1 MIRALIVDDE
11 PLARQGLRARLTAA
25 TDVEVVGE
33 ACDGPEA
40 VAMILA
46 LQPDL
51 LFLDIQMPEMNG
63 FEVLERVAGV
73 HLPCVI
79 FVSAYDAFALKA
91 FEVHA
96 LDYLLKP
103 WSFERFEEAMR
114 RARVELGSDAPGSRQ
129 RVAALLDSPR
139 ATDGD
144 EPLTSFVVR
153 DRGHFLRLSASEVDW
168 IKAAE
173 NYVELHARD
182 ATFLARHTMKDL
194 VEKLDR
200 TCFARIHRS
209 IIVRRDRVREVRV
222 GASGDAEVI
231 LHGGQLLPMSRTY
244 RDALRDRSV

>member
-25 TDVEVVGE
+25 ADVEVVGE

-40 VAMILA
+40 VELILA
-46 LQPDL
+46 LTPDL
-51 LFLDIQMPEMNG
+51 LFLDIQMPEMSG
-63 FEVLERVAGV
+63 FEVLARVAGQ

-103 WSFERFEEAMR
+103 WSVERFEEALR
-114 RARVELGSDAPGSRQ
+114 RARAELGSDEPGSRR

-139 ATDGD
+139 ASEGH
-144 EPLTSFVVR
+144 EPLTSFVVS

-182 ATFLARHTMKDL
+182 STFLARHTMKEL
-194 VEKLDR
+194 AERLDR
-200 TCFARIHRS
+200 TCFVRIHRS
-209 IIVRRDRVREVRV
+209 IIVRTDRVREVRV
-222 GASGDAEVI
+222 GASGDADVI
-231 LHGGQLLPMSRTY
+231 LHGGQSLPMSRTY